1 MLADSQ
7 GAIRTKSVHS
17 EVLWAL
23 NPTNNV
29 SFHCS
34 AYVPKGKHYAS
45 QITEALRRY
54 GVSDATTDLIVVRV
68 GEANLDSAKI
78 QELMEEIVLGKM
90 VPFAELKDIT
100 DWSSIKKVRSID
112 RHLCTSYSCHPVS

>member
-1 MLADSQ
+1 M
-7 GAIRTKSVHS
+7 
-17 EVLWAL
+17 
-23 NPTNNV
+23 

-34 AYVPKGKHYAS
+34 AYVPKDKHYVS

-78 QELMEEIVLGKM
+78 QQLMEEIVLGRM
-90 VPFAELKDIT
+90 VPYAELKDIT
-100 DWSSIKKVRSID
+100 DWSSIKKVRSVDIY
-112 RHLCTSYSCHPVS
+112 L